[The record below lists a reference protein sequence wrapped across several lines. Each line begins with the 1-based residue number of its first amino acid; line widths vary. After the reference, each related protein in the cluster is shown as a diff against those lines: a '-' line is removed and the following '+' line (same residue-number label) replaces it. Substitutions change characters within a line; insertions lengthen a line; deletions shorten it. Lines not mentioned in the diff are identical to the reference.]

1 MILETSS
8 VYIIIRESTM
18 CRKST
23 LVAHF
28 ALLIG
33 ISAAILVL
41 HVMLN
46 PEHESTAS
54 YLFGSISGFL
64 GGILWSVTCTYWA
77 WWSQLTTARR
87 ERLQNPWG
95 IGYALKWAG
104 FPATISLS
112 FALMGIIVVSA
123 IPYVQEGVNVNLYQV
138 IPQIALIGYYVGV
151 WLCLWRSS
159 LCGERES
166 SRDGIPPREP
176 EPVVVGEMV

>member
-1 MILETSS
+1 
-8 VYIIIRESTM
+8 M

-33 ISAAILVL
+33 IGVAILVL

-46 PEHESTAS
+46 PENESSGS
-54 YLFGSISGFL
+54 YLFGSICGFL
-64 GGILWSVTCTYWA
+64 GGILWSVTCTCWA
-77 WWSQLTTARR
+77 WWSQLTTAQR
-87 ERLQNPWG
+87 ERLQNPWC

-104 FPATISLS
+104 LPATISLS
-112 FALMGIIVVSA
+112 FALVGIIAVSA
-123 IPYVQEGVNVNLYQV
+123 IPYVQEDVDVNLYQV
-138 IPQIALIGYYVGV
+138 IPQLALIGYYVGV